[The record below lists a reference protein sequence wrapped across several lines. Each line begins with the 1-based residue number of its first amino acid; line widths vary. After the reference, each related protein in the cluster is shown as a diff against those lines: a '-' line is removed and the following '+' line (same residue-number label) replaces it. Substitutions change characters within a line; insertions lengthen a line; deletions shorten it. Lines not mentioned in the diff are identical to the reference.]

1 MDAIEL
7 ARQLAAQLHSD
18 AVTRGLNPWRAYE
31 FAVGEAAHHGYEVEH
46 SRPGAAMLDGGR
58 AKLLPSEELILHE
71 KKGTL
76 FEQAL
81 LVAHEIGHAKLGDAE
96 DETPANGIDFARS
109 SEPSP
114 VGEERVVDYGRRQ
127 RREIQMDLFA
137 REFLIP
143 RTVVRRL
150 HVEDG
155 FTATDIASRLEAPF
169 DVVAQ
174 QLFDALLLPPILPVA
189 GEEQSELPLNTS
201 QNEAAAHRGVA
212 YLLEAGP
219 GTGKTQTLVARV
231 AGLLDQGVD
240 PRRILLLTF
249 SNKAAGEMAE
259 RIARKCPVPAA
270 SLWVGTFHAF
280 GLDLVRRFHAELGL
294 PKDPRMIERTE
305 AMELLEDEFPK
316 LGLTHYL
323 NLYDPTQVIS
333 DLLGAISRAKDEV
346 VGPEEYAQF
355 GQEMLNKAESPDER
369 VAAERVVE
377 VARVYAAYETL
388 KRERNCVDFG
398 DLVWLPVKLL
408 ESNPAIKE
416 HFAGLYDHVLVDEY
430 QDVNRSSVRLL
441 TLLRGE
447 GENLWVVGDAKQSIY
462 RFRGASSFNV
472 TRFGNQDF
480 PSGIKGWL
488 KINYRSLKP
497 IVDGYSKFAESMRVG
512 GQQSALETNRDKPG
526 ELPELLIADDADM
539 QTVALADT
547 IESMIAAGY
556 RYRDQAVLCTGN
568 DKLSELGLELERLG
582 VPVLFL
588 GSLFERPEVKDLLS
602 LVSILTDARAMGLV
616 RTACTPQFEM
626 SLSDVS
632 SVLSYLRENQ
642 SLPTAFLDTPDS
654 IPGLS
659 MQGITAL
666 EQLRYTL
673 GGFNTASRPWEIFAT
688 VLLDRTRMAADISSA
703 NTISARAQGI
713 AIWQFLNFVRTQ
725 PADQGLPIVRLMDR
739 TRRLLRLGDDRDLRQ
754 LPAAAQGVD
763 AVRLMTI
770 HGAKGLEFNV
780 VHVPGLNQDTLP
792 GHRRPLPACP
802 PPDGMTQGA
811 TGSIVNI
818 LQTARDEEQECLF
831 YVAQSRAR
839 DRLFLYAAD
848 KNRGGRARK
857 LSDFLDRIGSGLR
870 RRHVTPQRDLPPAL
884 TSANISMS
892 IPGGLNLD
900 AHHIELYTRCPRR
913 FFYTHV
919 LQTGGRR
926 KTTTFMQMHQ
936 AVRTVLKKVVAG
948 GVSTVSGDLEANVAD
963 ALDAEGLGEHG
974 YYEQYN
980 EFALALIRFFAA
992 SREGYIPEEPT
1003 TLRVAFGDE
1012 EIIVLPDDVLIG
1024 RDGRRTVRRVMT
1036 GYGRKDEEKS
1046 IGAAAFLL
1054 AAEAAFPGTKVELLH
1069 LADRQAR
1076 HVSLK
1081 PDELKTREQKLRAYL
1096 AEIRAG
1102 SFPQETS
1109 SRTCPG
1115 CPALFICG
1123 PVPAG
1128 TFQPVFRAPFTVPSS

>member
-18 AVTRGLNPWRAYE
+18 AVTRGLNPWLPYE
-31 FAVGEAAHHGYEVEH
+31 FTVGEAAHHGYEVEH
-46 SRPGAAMLDGGR
+46 TRPGAAMLDGGR

-143 RTVVRRL
+143 RNVVRRL
-150 HVEDG
+150 HVEEG

-174 QLFDALLLPPILPVA
+174 QLFDALLLPPIAPVS
-189 GEEQSELPLNTS
+189 GEEQPEHSLNDS
-201 QNEAAAHRGVA
+201 QKEAATHRGAA

-231 AGLLDQGVD
+231 AGLLGQGVD

-259 RIARKCPVPAA
+259 RIARKCPGPAA

-280 GLDLVRRFHAELGL
+280 GLDIVRRFHMELGL

-305 AMELLEDEFPK
+305 AMELLEEEFPK

-323 NLYDPTQVIS
+323 DLFDPTQVIS

-346 VGPEEYAQF
+346 VGPDGYALV
-355 GQEMLNKAESPDER
+355 GQEMFAKARSPEAR
-369 VAAERVVE
+369 VAAEKVLE

-388 KRERNCVDFG
+388 KNERNCVDFG

-441 TLLRGE
+441 SLLRSE

-472 TRFGNQDF
+472 TRFGNEDF
-480 PSGIKGWL
+480 PNGKKGWL
-488 KINYRSLKP
+488 RINYRSLKP
-497 IVDGYSKFAESMRVG
+497 IVNGYSKFAESMRVG
-512 GQQSALETNRDKPG
+512 GANSALETERKEPG
-526 ELPELLIADDADM
+526 QPPELLITDDAD
-539 QTVALADT
+539 QQAVALADA
-547 IESMIAAGY
+547 IQSMVAAGH

-568 DKLSELGLELERLG
+568 DKLSELGQDLERLG
-582 VPVLFL
+582 IPVLFL

-602 LVSILTDARAMGLV
+602 LLSILTDARAMGLV
-616 RTACTPQFEM
+616 RTACMPQFEM

-632 SVLSYLRENQ
+632 SVLSYLREKQ
-642 SLPTAFLDTPDS
+642 SPPTAFLGELNS

-666 EQLRYTL
+666 GQLRCTL
-673 GGFNTASRPWEIFAT
+673 SEFNAASQPWEIFAT
-688 VLLDRTRMAADISSA
+688 ILLDRTRIAAEISSA

-713 AIWQFLNFVRTQ
+713 AIWQFLNFVRSQ
-725 PADQGLPIVRLMDR
+725 PAGQGLPIVRLMDR
-739 TRRLLRLGDDRDLRQ
+739 ARRLLRLGDDRDLRQ
-754 LPAAAQGVD
+754 LPVAAQGVD

-792 GHRRPLPACP
+792 GYRRPLPACP
-802 PPDGMTQGA
+802 PPEGMVQGA
-811 TGSIVNI
+811 TGSIADV

-848 KNRGGRARK
+848 KNRGGKTRK

-884 TSANISMS
+884 ASANISMS
-892 IPGGLNLD
+892 IPSGLNLD
-900 AHHIELYTRCPRR
+900 AQHIELYTRCPRR

-926 KTTTFMQMHQ
+926 KETTFMQMHQ
-936 AVRTVLKKVVAG
+936 AVRTVIKKM
-948 GVSTVSGDLEANVAD
+948 VAD
-963 ALDAEGLGEHG
+963 GVGADVCDLKAKVAQALEAEGLGEHG
-974 YYEQYN
+974 YYEHYS
-980 EFALALIRFFAA
+980 EFALILIRFFAT
-992 SREGYIPEEPT
+992 SREGYTPEEPT
-1003 TLRVAFGDE
+1003 ALRVTFGNE
-1012 EIIVLPDDVLIG
+1012 KIIVLPDDVLIG
-1024 RDGRRTVRRVMT
+1024 RDGRRTIRRVMT

-1046 IGAAAFLL
+1046 VGAAAFLL
-1054 AAEAAFPGTKVELLH
+1054 AVETAFPGAKAELLH
-1069 LADRQAR
+1069 LADQQTSQ
-1076 HVSLK
+1076 VSLK
-1081 PDELKTREQKLRAYL
+1081 PDELKTRELKLRTYL

-1102 SFPQETS
+1102 RFPQEIS

-1123 PVPAG
+1123 PVPMG
-1128 TFQPVFRAPFTVPSS
+1128 SFQPAFRASSAVPS